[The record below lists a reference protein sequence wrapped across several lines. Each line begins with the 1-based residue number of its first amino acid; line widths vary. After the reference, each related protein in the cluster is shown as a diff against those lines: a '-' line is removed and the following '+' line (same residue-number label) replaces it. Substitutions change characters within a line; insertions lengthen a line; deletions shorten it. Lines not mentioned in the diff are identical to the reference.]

1 MKVGD
6 LVNYTGEPFDG
17 PSVNGVILEINMLDG
32 AYNERPVSELQVYWA
47 THGITS
53 WCMEKDLEVASAR
66 R

>member
-17 PSVNGVILEINMLDG
+17 PWLNGIILEINVLDVG
-32 AYNERPVSELQVYWA
+32 FNEKPADEAKVYWA
-47 THGITS
+47 THGFTN
-53 WCMEKDLEVASAR
+53 WCMGDELEVASAR